1 MRVTAVDPRRATE
14 GEVAAMHGVR
24 AASLRQDTP
33 WAPVATL
40 AEFRAELAAP
50 MPDTRM
56 AYWLSCDGDSAVGLI
71 SLTMPGGPGAD
82 TAHIHIDVV
91 PGQRR
96 LGAGRQLL
104 SEAVRLSYSV
114 GRSAVLT
121 RVPDSG
127 PGSGFAAAMG
137 CRPAYRETF
146 ARLALGGVDL
156 TGSAP
161 VPPGYELVRAPG
173 PADAEQAAG
182 IARVRTDGPG
192 PCWIQAVDRVRA
204 ERGVHSVRVLVRDR
218 GSGVVV
224 GVTEAFVSGRAPV
237 RAEQG
242 MTVVAGHARR
252 LGLGR
257 AAVTELIRWLR
268 EDRPEVRE
276 LSCWVP
282 GDQQGRRGLG
292 GSLGYQEQGSYTH
305 WAGTVAEL
313 TARLGMR

>member
-14 GEVAAMHGVR
+14 REVAAMHRVR
-24 AASLRQDTP
+24 AASLRHDTP
-33 WAPVATL
+33 WAPVASL

-56 AYWLSCDGDSAVGLI
+56 AYWLSRDGDSAVGLI
-71 SLTMPGGPGAD
+71 SLAMPGGPGAD

-91 PGQRR
+91 PRKRR

-114 GRSAVLT
+114 GRTAVLT

-127 PGSGFAAAMG
+127 PGGGFAAAMG
-137 CRPAYRETF
+137 CQPAYRETL
-146 ARLALGGVDL
+146 ACLALAGVDR
-156 TGSAP
+156 TRSAP
-161 VPPGYELVRAPG
+161 VPAAYELGRVPG
-173 PADAEQAAG
+173 AADAELAAG
-182 IARVRTDGPG
+182 IAQARTDGHG

-204 ERGVHSVRVLVRDR
+204 ERGVDSVRVLVRDR
-218 GSGVVV
+218 GSGAMV

-268 EDRPEVRE
+268 EERPEVRE

-282 GDQQGRRGLG
+282 SDQQDLRGLG
-292 GSLGYQEQGSYTH
+292 KSLGYQEHGYYTH
-305 WAGTVAEL
+305 WAVTVAEL
-313 TARLGMR
+313 TAKLGMR